1 MWYKEEIIRMLDR
14 ITDWRFLR
22 MIYTVVKSLYEK
34 SGVG

>member
-1 MWYKEEIIRMLDR
+1 MWYKSEILRMIDK

-22 MIYTVVKSLYEK
+22 MIYTVTKVLYEK